1 MEQVIAHW
9 RIGVAQC
16 MEERGYA
23 MARQRWRKTTW
34 YDPRVEIRPSGIQ
47 GGGMF
52 ALAPI
57 RAGETVSVVGGA
69 PMTDDE
75 FAAYRAGVKRYNAAQ
90 IAENLHLVDL
100 VQTPDC
106 LEGSINHSCDSNLW
120 MNDEVTIAA
129 RRDIAA
135 GDELTLDYALMT
147 SDPTW
152 RLDRRCQCGTLACRH
167 IVTGDDWRLPE
178 AQQRYMGHFA
188 PFLNDRIASLVHD
201 EK

>member
-1 MEQVIAHW
+1 
-9 RIGVAQC
+9 

-23 MARQRWRKTTW
+23 MARQRWRETTR

-52 ALAPI
+52 ARAPI
-57 RAGETVSVVGGA
+57 RAGETVSVIGGA

-75 FAAYRAGVKRYNAAQ
+75 FAAYRADVKRYNAAQ

-100 VQTPDC
+100 VQTPDRI
-106 LEGSINHSCDSNLW
+106 EGSINHSCDSNLW

-135 GDELTLDYALMT
+135 GEELTLDYALMT

-152 RLDRRCQCGTLACRH
+152 RLDRRCQCGTSACRH

-178 AQQRYMGHFA
+178 TQQRYMGHFA
-188 PFLNDRIASLVHD
+188 PFLNDRIARLVHD

>member
-1 MEQVIAHW
+1 M
-9 RIGVAQC
+9 
-16 MEERGYA
+16 
-23 MARQRWRKTTW
+23 QRRSAKTCTW
-34 YDPRVEIRPSGIQ
+34 FDP
-47 GGGMF
+47 
-52 ALAPI
+52 
-57 RAGETVSVVGGA
+57 
-69 PMTDDE
+69 
-75 FAAYRAGVKRYNAAQ
+75 
-90 IAENLHLVDL
+90 
-100 VQTPDC
+100 VQTPDR
-106 LEGSINHSCDSNLW
+106 GGPIDHSCDSNLW
-120 MNDEVTIAA
+120 LNDEVTIAA

-152 RLDRRCQCGTLACRH
+152 RLDRRCQCGTAACRH